1 MGNLRKGAMSDHE
14 FIRAA
19 RIEQRECELAHD
31 VAWRVRLSLDHKR
44 SVVNIDLEAWEIA
57 PDLSESKLA
66 AYSTSWPNAYV
77 QTFPCC
83 LFQAS
88 VQLTRLVEDSK
99 RDLALES
106 AKRLALR

>member
-1 MGNLRKGAMSDHE
+1 MGTRRNAAMSDHE

-31 VAWRVRLSLDHKR
+31 VAWRVSLGLDHKR
-44 SVVNIDLEAWEIA
+44 SVVNIEMEAWEIA
-57 PDLSESKLA
+57 EDLSESKLA
-66 AYSTSWPNAYV
+66 AYSTSWPNAHV

-83 LFQAS
+83 LFQAA

-99 RDLALES
+99 RDEAIQS
-106 AKRLALR
+106 TKRLALR

>member
-1 MGNLRKGAMSDHE
+1 MSTRRNAAMSDHE

-31 VAWRVRLSLDHKR
+31 VAWRVRLGLDEKR
-44 SVVNIDLEAWEIA
+44 SVVNIEMEAWEVA
-57 PDLSESKLA
+57 EGPSESKLA
-66 AYSTSWPNAYV
+66 AYSTSWPNAFV

-83 LFQAS
+83 LFQAA

-99 RDLALES
+99 RDLALQS
-106 AKRLALR
+106 TKRLALR